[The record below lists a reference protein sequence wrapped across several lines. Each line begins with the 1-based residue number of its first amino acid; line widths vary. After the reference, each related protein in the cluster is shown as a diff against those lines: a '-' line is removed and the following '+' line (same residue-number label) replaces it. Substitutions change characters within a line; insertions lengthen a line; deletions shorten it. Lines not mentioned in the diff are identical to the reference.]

1 MSKSTY
7 SKAFNTLFS
16 DFLEDVTRIFPED
29 KNIKVA
35 KTSIESVRK
44 LNPALV
50 IKTWNKQV
58 AEKYGEVIQQGNL
71 QYFVEKDYS
80 EDVQKMANAGD
91 IVKTIDMLRE
101 PIKNMSEANQQHTLE
116 YLQKLCKLSQAYA
129 ASA

>member
-16 DFLEDVTRIFPED
+16 DFLQDITTIFPED

-50 IKTWNKQV
+50 IKTWNKYV

-101 PIKNMSEANQQHTLE
+101 TIKNMSEANQQHTLE

>member
-50 IKTWNKQV
+50 IKTWNKHV

>member
-35 KTSIESVRK
+35 KTSIETVRK
-44 LNPALV
+44 ANPAII
-50 IKTWNKQV
+50 IKTWNKHV
-58 AEKYGEVIQQGNL
+58 TEKYGDVIQQGNL
-71 QYFVEKDYS
+71 QYFIEKDYS
-80 EDVQKMANAGD
+80 EDLQKIANAGD

-101 PIKNMSEANQQHTLE
+101 PIKSMSKENQQHTLE

-129 ASA
+129 SFA

>member
-50 IKTWNKQV
+50 IKTWNKHV

-80 EDVQKMANAGD
+80 EDVEKMANAGD

>member
-50 IKTWNKQV
+50 IKTWNKYV

-101 PIKNMSEANQQHTLE
+101 PIKNMSESNQQHTLE

>member
-16 DFLEDVTRIFPED
+16 DFLQDITTIFPED

-50 IKTWNKQV
+50 IKTWNKYV

-71 QYFVEKDYS
+71 QYFIEKDYS
-80 EDVQKMANAGD
+80 EKKQKMANAGG

-101 PIKNMSEANQQHTLE
+101 TIKNMSEANQQHTLE